1 MVGER
6 MKIYHIGID
15 HGDEI
20 KTPITACIGYFDGL
34 HLGHQKLVE
43 CVVET
48 AKNTNTEPSLITFE
62 PDPWKVIKH
71 MEHIPHI
78 TPMKKRMQI
87 GESLGIKN
95 WIILDFTKSMANL
108 SVEGFHQ
115 EVLGKLNLHTLV
127 CGYDFHYAG
136 MGKGNVDTLKSQREF
151 EVKVVEEVDSEHQKI
166 SSTRIEKLLE
176 DGRMEKAAA
185 IMGRAYEIEG
195 HVKEGNHI
203 GRTVGFPTANLLMD
217 DHYITPKQG
226 VYVGE
231 VLCKGIWYPAIM
243 NVGHN
248 PSFNYQNDTSMEAHL
263 LDFQDD
269 IYGEAVVFRFL
280 SFLREECRFP
290 GKDAF
295 MEQLKKDEQTARTY
309 FQKRKEGSACV

>member
-95 WIILDFTKSMANL
+95 WIILDFTKSINIWN
-108 SVEGFHQ
+108 E
-115 EVLGKLNLHTLV
+115 
-127 CGYDFHYAG
+127 
-136 MGKGNVDTLKSQREF
+136 
-151 EVKVVEEVDSEHQKI
+151 
-166 SSTRIEKLLE
+166 
-176 DGRMEKAAA
+176 
-185 IMGRAYEIEG
+185 
-195 HVKEGNHI
+195 
-203 GRTVGFPTANLLMD
+203 TA
-217 DHYITPKQG
+217 
-226 VYVGE
+226 
-231 VLCKGIWYPAIM
+231 
-243 NVGHN
+243 
-248 PSFNYQNDTSMEAHL
+248 
-263 LDFQDD
+263 
-269 IYGEAVVFRFL
+269 
-280 SFLREECRFP
+280 
-290 GKDAF
+290 
-295 MEQLKKDEQTARTY
+295 
-309 FQKRKEGSACV
+309 

>member
-1 MVGER
+1 M
-6 MKIYHIGID
+6 
-15 HGDEI
+15 
-20 KTPITACIGYFDGL
+20 
-34 HLGHQKLVE
+34 
-43 CVVET
+43 
-48 AKNTNTEPSLITFE
+48 
-62 PDPWKVIKH
+62 
-71 MEHIPHI
+71 
-78 TPMKKRMQI
+78 
-87 GESLGIKN
+87 
-95 WIILDFTKSMANL
+95 
-108 SVEGFHQ
+108 
-115 EVLGKLNLHTLV
+115 
-127 CGYDFHYAG
+127 
-136 MGKGNVDTLKSQREF
+136 
-151 EVKVVEEVDSEHQKI
+151 
-166 SSTRIEKLLE
+166 
-176 DGRMEKAAA
+176 
-185 IMGRAYEIEG
+185 
-195 HVKEGNHI
+195 

-248 PSFNYQNDTSMEAHL
+248 PSFNYQKDTSMEAHL